1 MGARLGATAL
11 LLLGLPGTLAGQS
24 MRDFTTARQLHGEDR
39 LVTRLDFAAGTLR
52 LRPGTSRELYRM
64 RLAYDAARYAPVS
77 RFDAGTGEVRLGLAS
92 VGGSGIRVSSRS
104 HLEQRASVSL
114 SPAVALSLD
123 LTLGAVEADIELGG
137 LRITDLRLQSGASR
151 TAVAFSRPNGS
162 RCGAA
167 VFEAGAAELTLT
179 GIGNSRCERI
189 VFTGGVGKAVLDLS
203 GAWTTDAE
211 LRLKMTVGE
220 LALRLPRDVGI
231 RIRMDRFLASFPT
244 EGWTRQGT
252 TYLSSGYARARR
264 HVDIELTTTLGGV
277 SVEWLP

>member
-1 MGARLGATAL
+1 
-11 LLLGLPGTLAGQS
+11 
-24 MRDFTTARQLHGEDR
+24 
-39 LVTRLDFAAGTLR
+39 
-52 LRPGTSRELYRM
+52 M
-64 RLAYDAARYAPVS
+64 RLAYDADRYAPVS

-92 VGGSGIRVSSRS
+92 VGGSGIRVSSAG
-104 HLEQRASVSL
+104 HLRQAASVAL

-151 TAVAFSRPNGS
+151 AAVAFSRPNGS

-167 VFEAGAAELTLT
+167 VFEAGAAELSLI
-179 GIGNSRCERI
+179 GLGNSRCERI

-203 GAWTTDAE
+203 GAWATDAE

-220 LALRLPRDVGI
+220 LTLRLPRDVGI
-231 RIRMDRFLASFPT
+231 RVRMDRFLATFPT

-252 TYLSSGYARARR
+252 TYLSAGYARARR